1 MGRMGFWSGRGPR
14 CLAEYTRR
22 PDRGRSPAI
31 LPAVIERWLRAL
43 LPSSDN
49 AFAAGNFQDVFYPI
63 TAAAGILL
71 VVTVILYN
79 VQTRKLHRH
88 PPLVAMWEW
97 ILWTAVIVY
106 GLVLVEAIF
115 HFWFVTVVAT
125 LVIGLATFV
134 WIRFFHFPPIID
146 AYDRQVRR
154 ARYLAQERATTRYA
168 DASATI
174 RTRRQRRRRR

>member
-1 MGRMGFWSGRGPR
+1 MVTGR
-14 CLAEYTRR
+14 
-22 PDRGRSPAI
+22 PAI
-31 LPAVIERWLRAL
+31 LRTVIERWLRAL
-43 LPSSDN
+43 LPTEQN
-49 AFAAGNFQDVFYPI
+49 QFAASTFQDIFYPI

-71 VVTVILYN
+71 IVTVILYN
-79 VQTRKLHRH
+79 LRTRQLRRH

-97 ILWTAVIVY
+97 LLWTAVIVY

-125 LVIGLATFV
+125 LVIGLGVFV
-134 WIRFFHFPPIID
+134 WIRFVHFPPIIE

-154 ARYLAQERATTRYA
+154 ARYLAQERAASRYQ
-168 DASATI
+168 DASSTI

>member
-1 MGRMGFWSGRGPR
+1 
-14 CLAEYTRR
+14 
-22 PDRGRSPAI
+22 
-31 LPAVIERWLRAL
+31 VIERWLRAL

-49 AFAAGNFQDVFYPI
+49 AFAAGNFEDIFYPV

-71 VVTVILYN
+71 IITVILYN

-154 ARYLAQERATTRYA
+154 ARYLAQERAATRYA